1 MDTNSREVTRLL
13 RKWGGGADSA
23 LTELLPLIYDDLR
36 RRARRHLRGRRLNS
50 IGQATELVHIGIL
63 NLGKVRRIPW
73 ESRTQF
79 INVVSKMMLHILVDH
94 LRKGSALK
102 RGGGRGDAP
111 LGIDAAAGEVE
122 PEARGMSVDDLAS
135 LRVALEELERLN
147 ERQSL
152 VFSLRTV
159 WGFGTEEAAQL
170 LNVSTAT
177 VEREH
182 RKARAFL
189 YAQLARGQKPR
200 ANGRDS

>member
-1 MDTNSREVTRLL
+1 MDTDKHEVTRLL
-13 RKWGGGADSA
+13 RRWGAGANSA
-23 LTELLPLIYDDLR
+23 LGELLPLIYDDLR
-36 RRARRHLRGRRLNS
+36 RRARQHLRGRKLNS
-50 IGQATELVHIGIL
+50 IGQATELVHIRIL
-63 NLGKVRRIPW
+63 SLEKVRHIPW

-94 LRKGSALK
+94 LRRASALK
-102 RGGGRGDAP
+102 RGGGRGNAP
-111 LGIDAAAGEVE
+111 LGTDAAAGEVE
-122 PEARGMSVDDLAS
+122 PEARGMSADDLAN

-159 WGFGTEEAAQL
+159 WGFGTEEAARL

-189 YAQLARGQKPR
+189 YAQLVQRPEVGGKR
-200 ANGRDS
+200 